1 MFKVQGANDQVD
13 FGGGAASR
21 QERRLAMKTQSL
33 TAILCSALLIQ
44 LASLPD
50 FLYAQADFYKGKT
63 IRIVHGRNAGGS
75 GDLRVRALVP
85 FLQKYI
91 PGSPTIVH
99 EFMPGGGGRKT
110 GNFIFESAKPDG
122 LTLGNTGAGMV
133 SSAVL
138 GEKGVNYDLDKL
150 IFLGSPYSST
160 HYLFLTRREAGLTN
174 LEKLRSASGVRIGA
188 QSVGH
193 TIYNIGRVFAWLTPL
208 KDANFVT
215 GYSTPERD
223 AALMS
228 GEIDAIGTADDHITR
243 NIDWVKNSRIDLHLM
258 LEVPKGLKHPQYG
271 YLPDLENFAK
281 SEKER
286 RVLSLFRNL
295 RLTGSPF
302 FAPPGTPA
310 ERIEILKQAITKTF
324 KDPEFPKEYK
334 KLVGDDP
341 SPLFPDENQKAIR
354 ELPRDAETIALYN
367 KLAGPGPLPP
377 R

>member
-1 MFKVQGANDQVD
+1 
-13 FGGGAASR
+13 
-21 QERRLAMKTQSL
+21 MKRNIGNWIVGLGLL
-33 TAILCSALLIQ
+33 TALTE
-44 LASLPD
+44 LPGIA
-50 FLYAQADFYKGKT
+50 YAQADFYKGKT
-63 IRIVHGRNAGGS
+63 IRIIHGRNAGGS
-75 GDLRVRALVP
+75 GDLRVKALVP

-99 EFMPGGGGRKT
+99 EFMPGGGGRKV
-110 GNFIFESAKPDG
+110 GNFIYASAPADG
-122 LTLGNTGAGMV
+122 LTLGNSGAGMV

-138 GEKGVNYDLDKL
+138 GEKGVSYDLDKL

-174 LEKLRSASGVRIGA
+174 LEKLRAASGVRIGA

-193 TIYNIGRVFAWLTPL
+193 TIYNIGRVFAWLAPM
-208 KDANFVT
+208 KDPNFVT

-243 NIDWVKNSRIDLHLM
+243 NIDWVTNNRIDLHMM
-258 LEVPKGLKHPQYG
+258 LEVPKGLKHPQFG
-271 YLPDLENFAK
+271 HLPDLENFAK
-281 SEKER
+281 AESERK
-286 RVLSLFRNL
+286 VLTLFRNF

-302 FAPPGTPA
+302 FAPPRTPP

-324 KDPEFPKEYK
+324 NDPEFAKEYK

-354 ELPRDAETIALYN
+354 ELPRDRETIALYN

>member
-1 MFKVQGANDQVD
+1 MVTNKGRVQLSIGFLLLV
-13 FGGGAASR
+13 
-21 QERRLAMKTQSL
+21 
-33 TAILCSALLIQ
+33 LLILF
-44 LASLPD
+44 LASPRVAS
-50 FLYAQADFYKGKT
+50 AQVPFYQGKN

-91 PGSPTIVH
+91 PGNPTIVH
-99 EFMPGGGGRKT
+99 EFMPGGGGRKAANYVY
-110 GNFIFESAKPDG
+110 GAAAPDG
-122 LTLGNTGAGMV
+122 LTIGNTGAGMV

-138 GEKGVNYDLDKL
+138 GETGVQYELDKL

-160 HYLFLTRREAGLTN
+160 HYLFLTRREAGLTT

-193 TIYNIGRVFAWLTPL
+193 TIYNIGRVFAWLAPL
-208 KDANFVT
+208 KDPNFVT

-228 GEIDAIGTADDHITR
+228 GEIDAIGTADDHLTR
-243 NIDWVKNSRIDLHLM
+243 NVDWVKSNRIDLHVM

-271 YLPDLENFAK
+271 HLPDLESFAK
-281 SEKER
+281 SGKER

-310 ERIEILKQAITKTF
+310 DRIKILKQAITKTF
-324 KDPEFPKEYK
+324 NDPAFPAEYK
-334 KLVGDDP
+334 KLVSDDP
-341 SPLFPDENQKAIR
+341 SPLFPDQNQKAIQ
-354 ELPRDAETIALYN
+354 ELPRDPETIALFN

>member
-1 MFKVQGANDQVD
+1 MNENSLTRIL
-13 FGGGAASR
+13 GAALFM
-21 QERRLAMKTQSL
+21 QLV
-33 TAILCSALLIQ
+33 LLPGV
-44 LASLPD
+44 LFAES
-50 FLYAQADFYKGKT
+50 DFYKDKT

-91 PGSPTIVH
+91 PGNPTIVH
-99 EFMPGGGGRKT
+99 EFMPGGGGRKV

-122 LTLGNTGAGMV
+122 LTLGNSGAGMV

-160 HYLFLTRREAGLTN
+160 HYLFLTRRGAGLTD
-174 LEKLRSASGVRIGA
+174 LEKLRSAPGVRIGA

-193 TIYNIGRVFAWLTPL
+193 TIYNIGRVFAWLIPL
-208 KDANFVT
+208 KEPNFVS

-228 GEIDAIGTADDHITR
+228 GEIDAMGTADDHVTR
-243 NIDWVKNSRIDLHLM
+243 NIDWLKNKRIDLHLI

-271 YLPDLENFAK
+271 HLPDLETFAR

-302 FAPPGTPA
+302 FAPPETPA
-310 ERIEILKQAITKTF
+310 DRIEILKQAITRTF
-324 KDPEFPKEYK
+324 KDPAFPEEYK

-367 KLAGPGPLPP
+367 KLAGPAPLPP